1 MAAGDVYKMT
11 VISTYFSQLNMN
23 NFALEML
30 GASDPTQAQL
40 HTVATDFKEIHRP
53 SQSGRYSY
61 TRWRAIQVRG
71 GSVTVPGPDC
81 TRTGGIYFEQ
91 NFTTST
97 SGSAIDVTDLPPQ
110 CAFVTTLKSNSI
122 GRSRRGRLYVGGW
135 TEGDQQGGVITASLL
150 TTLGTSWGV
159 FMAKYNALTGTDPN
173 FRLAIWSE
181 RIATGCK
188 QNPGGGHTQDR
199 TPNPMAASVGVT
211 SIVNRNTVYT
221 QRRRVIGVGM

>member
-30 GASDPTQAQL
+30 GAADPTQAQL
-40 HTVATDFKEIHRP
+40 HAVATDFKEIHRP
-53 SQSGRYSY
+53 QQTGRYSY

-91 NFTTST
+91 NFTTSQA
-97 SGSAIDVTDLPPQ
+97 GGLIDVSDLPPQ
-110 CAFVTTLKSNSI
+110 SAFVTTLKSNSI
-122 GRSRRGRLYVGGW
+122 GRSRRGRIYVGGFG
-135 TEGDQQGGVITASLL
+135 ESLQQGGVWDSAFLATMATNWIT
-150 TTLGTSWGV
+150 
-159 FMAKYNALTGTDPN
+159 FMTKYNSLTGTDPN

-188 QNPGGGHTQDR
+188 QLPGGGHQQDR
-199 TPNPMAASVGVT
+199 TPNPAAASVGV
-211 SIVNRNTVYT
+211 SAIVNRSTVYT